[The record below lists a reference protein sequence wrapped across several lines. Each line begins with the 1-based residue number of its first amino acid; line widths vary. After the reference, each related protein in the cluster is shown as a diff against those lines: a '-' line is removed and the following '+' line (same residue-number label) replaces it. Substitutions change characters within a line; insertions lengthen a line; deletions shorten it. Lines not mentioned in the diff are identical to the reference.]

1 MERDNAFFRSK
12 TFFKWSNHRLQ
23 RDSSSDRWSRRQP
36 SWPLDHHHHH
46 HHHGLQFS
54 ETWVLQKKTFSSKHS
69 RARSMLR
76 TGGKGFSL
84 REIFSFG
91 GLGLLIRQQKRQTYW
106 QKQNLVLR
114 NFGEIF
120 TNSLLC
126 VTALHS
132 WLQGPKIFF
141 ASIQSV
147 GRADCTESCRIPSC
161 GPRCNSLAHHLCF
174 FNLYSV
180 AIETVFDVE
189 MRKDEYKQKRTGL
202 THI

>member
-1 MERDNAFFRSK
+1 MASFFVTYFCSFRSIFYRK
-12 TFFKWSNHRLQ
+12 NCRLQ

-36 SWPLDHHHHH
+36 RPLDHH

-147 GRADCTESCRIPSC
+147 GRADCTK
-161 GPRCNSLAHHLCF
+161 GL
-174 FNLYSV
+174 
-180 AIETVFDVE
+180 
-189 MRKDEYKQKRTGL
+189 EYHPAAPGATP
-202 THI
+202 